1 MLTLRQTVIWGL
13 AVTAVAAVWHVKS
26 PAQEN
31 SPTGVITV
39 FDHAKLEA
47 SFTKALS
54 NGGSDLLWSHT
65 SNIGTYNVDTHSRET
80 VTSACKPGGC
90 SHKDF
95 TAVVY
100 VVSGAATYG
109 HRWNGESYG

>member
-26 PAQEN
+26 RSQEN

-47 SFTKALS
+47 SLPKHYPMAAAISF
-54 NGGSDLLWSHT
+54 G
-65 SNIGTYNVDTHSRET
+65 
-80 VTSACKPGGC
+80 VTRR
-90 SHKDF
+90 
-95 TAVVY
+95 T
-100 VVSGAATYG
+100 
-109 HRWNGESYG
+109 

>member
-26 PAQEN
+26 RAQEN

-47 SFTKALS
+47 SS
-54 NGGSDLLWSHT
+54 VESHVE
-65 SNIGTYNVDTHSRET
+65 SRDVQQKIAAAIG
-80 VTSACKPGGC
+80 
-90 SHKDF
+90 
-95 TAVVY
+95 
-100 VVSGAATYG
+100 
-109 HRWNGESYG
+109 